1 MIDPS
6 DPDILRP
13 LPSLRGLIRA
23 GGRLYQPWR
32 FCTLTDD
39 LNEAAF
45 FALSPKVARSGLSPR
60 HRTPGGDDV
69 RGDGLCP
76 GGRLPRSPAEVS
88 RSIWPRVRCAKGR
101 DAVEPDCRRGFCT
114 RRTWDVE
121 TEEMSGE

>member
-32 FCTLTDD
+32 FCTSTDD

-76 GGRLPRSPAEVS
+76 GGRLPRSPAELS
-88 RSIWPRVRCAKGR
+88 RSILASGEMCQGSRCG
-101 DAVEPDCRRGFCT
+101 CT
-114 RRTWDVE
+114 RLSAWFLHPQDLGCGDGGDER
-121 TEEMSGE
+121 